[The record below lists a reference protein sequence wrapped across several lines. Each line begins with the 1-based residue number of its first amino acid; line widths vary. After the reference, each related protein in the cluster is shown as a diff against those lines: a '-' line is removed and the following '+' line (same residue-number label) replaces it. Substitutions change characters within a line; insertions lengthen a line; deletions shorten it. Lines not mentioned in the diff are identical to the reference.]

1 MVQHREPKAEAE
13 MATYLDNLINTVRI
27 DISQLQTVT
36 SMLYALIGF
45 LTMLGIMVGIG
56 INQPRGTSIKTWC
69 YGYLVISVV
78 FDILVVLALLYQVG
92 WLTELLLGL
101 SAGAAT
107 GLAIHVVHH
116 ISEEG
121 EHVEGMEGN
130 KGKGIFGF

>member
-1 MVQHREPKAEAE
+1 MRQV
-13 MATYLDNLINTVRI
+13 I
-27 DISQLQTVT
+27 
-36 SMLYALIGF
+36 YALIGF
-45 LTMLGIMVGIG
+45 IVMLVVLVGIG

-69 YGYLVISVV
+69 YGYLAISVV
-78 FDILVVLALLYQVG
+78 FDILVVFALLYQVG

-107 GLAIHVVHH
+107 GLAIHVAHH

-121 EHVEGMEGN
+121 EHSQGTEGT